1 MLLAALIL
9 AAQTLLASPCDLVG
23 AAPIVTDLSRVTSCG
38 VACGQ
43 KKPGAKQGAE
53 VATGAGGEP
62 FHLLGQSFGSLQE
75 VHDWLVQQ
83 SQDPNSS
90 VPLEPELRITLS
102 NDAVIHQ
109 REQTLWTYYN
119 PAQKIVIEGNGA
131 VVSGLT
137 KGEPTPGYFLAYRPG
152 VGAGTS
158 ETAPAPANFEMTG
171 VVVRG
176 YESGGV
182 ELNPTI
188 SAGSNRFE
196 AGISAFMAGA
206 VISGNRF
213 EQLGSLETP
222 YGQTSWTKQRY
233 GNAGVLLRGVSASTI
248 CKNEFEGLEN
258 DEVKGTKT
266 GERLI
271 HAVYIRDRSS
281 YNLVSGNSFED
292 ISGDPIRISNHS
304 DHNVVNGNSSEN
316 AGAKAFVS
324 EWYNAHEGEGNS
336 TGHSIKGNDIGSLYE
351 SSEKAKKFHEKR
363 SNADRGDVTG

>member
-53 VATGAGGEP
+53 LATGAGGEP

-258 DEVKGTKT
+258 DEVRGTKT

>member
-1 MLLAALIL
+1 MLLTALIFTTQTL
-9 AAQTLLASPCDLVG
+9 AAPCDLVQVI
-23 AAPIVTDLSRVTSCG
+23 PIETDLADVTSCG
-38 VACGQ
+38 EACGQ
-43 KKPGAKQGAE
+43 GKPGAKQRSE
-53 VATGAGGEP
+53 VARGAGGKP
-62 FHLLGQSFGSLQE
+62 FHLLGQDFGSLQE

-90 VPLEPELRITLS
+90 VPNEPELRITLS

-109 REQTLWTYYN
+109 REQTIWTYYN
-119 PAQKIVIEGNGA
+119 PNQRIVIEGNGA
-131 VVSGLT
+131 VISGLE
-137 KGEPTPGYFLAYRPG
+137 KGRPTPGYFLAYRPG

-182 ELNPTI
+182 ELNPTV

-206 VISGNRF
+206 VVSGNRF
-213 EQLGSLETP
+213 EELGSKETP
-222 YGQTSWTKQRY
+222 YSQTSWSKQRY
-233 GNAGVLLRGVSASTI
+233 GNGGVLLRGVSASII

-258 DEVKGTKT
+258 GEVKGTET
-266 GERLI
+266 GERLM
-271 HAVYIRDRSS
+271 HAVYIRDSSS

-292 ISGDPIRISNHS
+292 ISGDPVRISNHS

-324 EWYNAHEGEGNS
+324 EWYNANEGEGDS
-336 TGHSIKGNDIGSLYE
+336 TDHYIKGNDIGSLYE
-351 SSEKAKKFHEKR
+351 KSKKAKKFHEKR
-363 SNADRGDVTG
+363 SNADREDVEG